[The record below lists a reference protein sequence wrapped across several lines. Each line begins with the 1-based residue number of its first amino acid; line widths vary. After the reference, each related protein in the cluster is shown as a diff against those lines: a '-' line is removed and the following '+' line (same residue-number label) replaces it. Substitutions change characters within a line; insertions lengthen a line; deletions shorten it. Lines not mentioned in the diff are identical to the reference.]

1 WIEEEMRIRAARPEK
16 IRREDVFWAISTDRL
31 TGDAAGYGQAV
42 PLLHPS
48 HDALRMMWHAAV
60 GPLAAP
66 LTPVFLGMTGVPDEY
81 AQHRYLTQGEAH
93 RFLDLRK
100 EKENPDTVS
109 HVEQGI
115 EVADSAVYQ
124 FKRLMHLIFQD
135 NSLMGEVSDHWRRME
150 ADLADD
156 LPNALRSAELLLE
169 AGEPD
174 LAARLLTNESH
185 RWLDIG
191 LEDCNAIVSSAHAR
205 LRRAGRLNRTKRPH
219 TPEQI

>member
-1 WIEEEMRIRAARPEK
+1 M
-16 IRREDVFWAISTDRL
+16 
-31 TGDAAGYGQAV
+31 
-42 PLLHPS
+42 
-48 HDALRMMWHAAV
+48 
-60 GPLAAP
+60 
-66 LTPVFLGMTGVPDEY
+66 
-81 AQHRYLTQGEAH
+81 
-93 RFLDLRK
+93 
-100 EKENPDTVS
+100 
-109 HVEQGI
+109 
-115 EVADSAVYQ
+115 ADSAVYQ

-191 LEDCNAIVSSAHAR
+191 LEDCNAIVSSAHTR